1 MALDPPIPGQT
12 PLDNISGLR
21 DRSITTRGALNAA
34 EAENIRT
41 AVIKYLAARP
51 SKRSAPFDLD
61 WIRRLHAEMFG
72 GVWEWAGRF
81 RECELT
87 LGSPAYRVSVGLQI
101 LLDDLRAWS
110 EFGMGEVEQ
119 ATRLHHRA
127 VQIHPF
133 RNGNDRWSSMH
144 GNTWLRMRD
153 GRIVVW
159 PESTMGTATVVRHEY
174 LEALR
179 AADTGDYAPLIELH
193 ERFAE

>member
-1 MALDPPIPGQT
+1 MAFDQPIPGQT
-12 PLDNISGLR
+12 PLGDISGLR
-21 DRSITTRGALNAA
+21 DRSITTQGALNAA
-34 EAENIRT
+34 EAENIRK
-41 AVIKYLAARP
+41 AVLKYLAARP

-81 RECELT
+81 RECELN
-87 LGSPAYRVSVGLQI
+87 LGSPAYRVSVDLQT

-133 RNGNDRWSSMH
+133 MNGNGRWSRML
-144 GNTWLRMRD
+144 GNIRLKMIT
-153 GRIVVW
+153 GRVVVW
-159 PESTMGTATVVRHEY
+159 PESTIGTESRVRGEY
-174 LEALR
+174 LDALR
-179 AADTGDYAPLIELH
+179 AADAGDCGPLIELH
-193 ERFAE
+193 ERFVE